1 MYQGKKFSCSG
12 LRIPSRASWL
22 CLLPSPCEWYSL
34 HPYLNVII
42 TQLRNWERTEKNY
55 LISLAYSQPKKTLI
69 RIMNCFTTVQGY
81 ITIHFSI
88 GTPACLGSKAKSF
101 LRPSNT
107 QLCWAHWK
115 CSRSPHVSMSN
126 HKPKHKSQLAIHCV
140 RDLPKIQLNKLQL
153 YLELILSSIKIM
165 AFSVTTVAH
174 QS

>member
-1 MYQGKKFSCSG
+1 MYQSKKFSCSG

-22 CLLPSPCEWYSL
+22 CLLPLSCEWYSL
-34 HPYLNVII
+34 HPYLKAII
-42 TQLRNWERTEKNY
+42 QLRNWERTEKNY
-55 LISLAYSQPKKTLI
+55 LISLASSQPKKSLI
-69 RIMNCFTTVQGY
+69 RTMNRFTTVQGY

-88 GTPACLGSKAKSF
+88 GMPACLGSKAKSF

-107 QLCWAHWK
+107 QLCCADWK
-115 CSRSPHVSMSN
+115 CSHSPHTSMSN

-140 RDLPKIQLNKLQL
+140 QDLPKIQLNKLQL